1 MLTKIVATVAGCFIV
16 AKVVVP
22 LVGTEAPPETFN
34 NNTGQWEQ
42 QSHHYD
48 PKEDPCYLEDG
59 EQGPPCRD
67 FIPPLG

>member
-1 MLTKIVATVAGCFIV
+1 MLKLFASVALIIGIVA
-16 AKVVVP
+16 VVSKP
-22 LVGTEAPPETFN
+22 APPEVLDTH
-34 NNTGQWEQ
+34 TGQWEQ

-67 FIPPLG
+67 FIPPLS